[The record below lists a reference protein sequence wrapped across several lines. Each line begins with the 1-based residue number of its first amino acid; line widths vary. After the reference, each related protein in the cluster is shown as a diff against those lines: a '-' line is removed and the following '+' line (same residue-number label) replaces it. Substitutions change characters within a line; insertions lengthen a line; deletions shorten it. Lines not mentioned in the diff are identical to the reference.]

1 MDKINLGSTIPAY
14 PMPVSLVGAHVDGKP
29 NFLAVAW
36 FTMVSY
42 KPPRIAIALGK
53 GHYTNPGI
61 KENKTFSVCL
71 PSEDM
76 AEITD
81 YCGIVSGKKTDKSE
95 IFDLFYGELNT
106 APMIRDCPLNME
118 CTLVEIVESSLNE
131 IFIGEILGTYTEER
145 FLTDGKSDFKK
156 IKPLILSQPDT
167 SYWRLG
173 EPLAKAWSIGKKYKA
188 YANSGE
194 SATTSRAGGMRMA
207 PGRGRGHPCW
217 WPLIYLNS

>member
-1 MDKINLGSTIPAY
+1 MDKINMGSTIPAY
-14 PMPVSLVGAHVDGKP
+14 PMPVSLVGAHVDGKA

-36 FTMVSY
+36 FSMVSY

-106 APMIRDCPLNME
+106 APMIRDCPLNVE
-118 CTLVEIVESSLNE
+118 CTLVEVVESSMNE
-131 IFIGEILGTYTEER
+131 IFIGEIVGTYTEER

-156 IKPLILSQPDT
+156 TKPLILSQPDT

-188 YANSGE
+188 KRE
-194 SATTSRAGGMRMA
+194 
-207 PGRGRGHPCW
+207 
-217 WPLIYLNS
+217 

>member
-1 MDKINLGSTIPAY
+1 MEKINLGSTIPAY

-81 YCGIVSGKKTDKSE
+81 YCGIVTGKKTDKSK

-118 CTLVEIVESSLNE
+118 CTLVEIVESSMNE
-131 IFIGEILGTYTEER
+131 IFIGEIVGTYTEER

-156 IKPLILSQPDT
+156 TKPLILSQPDT
-167 SYWRLG
+167 CYWRLG
-173 EPLAKAWSIGKKYKA
+173 EPLAKAWSIGKKHKA
-188 YANSGE
+188 K
-194 SATTSRAGGMRMA
+194 
-207 PGRGRGHPCW
+207 
-217 WPLIYLNS
+217 LK

>member
-1 MDKINLGSTIPAY
+1 MKNNGGLYQMDKINLGSTIPAY

-42 KPPRIAIALGK
+42 KPPKIAIALGK

-106 APMIRDCPLNME
+106 APMIRDCPLSME

-131 IFIGEILGTYTEER
+131 IFIGEIVGTYTEER

-188 YANSGE
+188 KSK
-194 SATTSRAGGMRMA
+194 
-207 PGRGRGHPCW
+207 
-217 WPLIYLNS
+217 

>member
-81 YCGIVSGKKTDKSE
+81 YCGIVSGKKNDKSE

-131 IFIGEILGTYTEER
+131 IFIGEIVGTYTEER

-188 YANSGE
+188 KRN
-194 SATTSRAGGMRMA
+194 
-207 PGRGRGHPCW
+207 
-217 WPLIYLNS
+217 L

>member
-131 IFIGEILGTYTEER
+131 IFIGEIVGIYTEER

-156 IKPLILSQPDT
+156 MKPLILSQPDT
-167 SYWRLG
+167 SYWNLG

-188 YANSGE
+188 K
-194 SATTSRAGGMRMA
+194 RK
-207 PGRGRGHPCW
+207 
-217 WPLIYLNS
+217 

>member
-1 MDKINLGSTIPAY
+1 
-14 PMPVSLVGAHVDGKP
+14 MPVSLVGAHVNGKP

-42 KPPRIAIALGK
+42 KPPRIAISLGK

-106 APMIRDCPLNME
+106 APMIRDCPLNLE
-118 CTLVEIVESSLNE
+118 CALVEMVESSLNE
-131 IFIGEILGTYTEER
+131 IFIGEIVGTYTEER

-173 EPLAKAWSIGKKYKA
+173 EPLAKAWSIGKKYK
-188 YANSGE
+188 
-194 SATTSRAGGMRMA
+194 TKRQ
-207 PGRGRGHPCW
+207 
-217 WPLIYLNS
+217 